1 MFAGTGSDVGKS
13 VLAAGFCRI
22 FRQDGYNPA
31 PFKAQNMALN
41 SFVTPDGLEIGRAQA
56 AQAEAC
62 GIAPTADMNPILLKP
77 QGDSISQLVLNGKA
91 SANVSARR
99 YYEKDR
105 RDALRSEACS
115 AFDRLAAKH
124 SPIVMEGA
132 GSVAE
137 LNLRDADIV
146 NINMARHAGATV
158 ILVADIE
165 RGGVFASVYG
175 SIMLQ
180 KPDDRKLIKGIIVN
194 KFRGDISLFDNG
206 RKILEEICGVPVL
219 GVMPYFDNI
228 HIEEEDSMELAAKK
242 QHAANGGKVN
252 VAVVK
257 LKHISNFTDFD
268 ILEHDGRVNLYY
280 CDNAEELNSADII
293 ILPGSKNTIADL
305 EQLRRDGMAKAIT
318 EAAYKGKTVLGICGG
333 YQMMGTRITDSYGIE
348 GAECTAEGL
357 GLLPVSTRLEP
368 EKTLRQAE
376 FTFADSNG
384 TAMKGYETHNGVTE
398 ADDGKAQKSLFIK
411 TDGCHD
417 GCICGD
423 NCMGTYMHGSLDNP
437 QFVNFLLSKCGKVIT
452 AESGISDYNEFK
464 NRQYDRLADLIR
476 QNIDMKQVYRIM
488 AEQPE

>member
-13 VLAAGFCRI
+13 FLAAGFCRI
-22 FRQDGYNPA
+22 FKQDGYNPA

-56 AQAEAC
+56 VQAEAC

-115 AFDRLAAKH
+115 AFDRLEAKH

-146 NINMARHAGATV
+146 NINMARHAGAAV

-165 RGGVFASVYG
+165 RGGVFASAYG

-219 GVMPYFDNI
+219 GIMPYFDNI
-228 HIEEEDSMELAAKK
+228 HIEEEDSMELAVKK
-242 QHAANGGKVN
+242 QHAADSGKAN

-268 ILEHDGRVNLYY
+268 MLEHDGRVNLYY
-280 CDNAEELNSADII
+280 CDNAEELKSADII

-348 GAECTAEGL
+348 GTECTAEGL

-384 TAMKGYETHNGVTE
+384 TAMKGYEIHNGVTE
-398 ADDGKAQKSLFIK
+398 ADDGKAQKPLFIK
-411 TDGCHD
+411 TDGRND

-423 NCMGTYMHGSLDNP
+423 KCMGTYMHGSLDNL
-437 QFVNFLLSKCGKVIT
+437 QFVDFLLSKCGKDIT
-452 AESGISDYNEFK
+452 EESGISDYNEFK
-464 NRQYDRLADLIR
+464 NRQYDLLADLIR